1 MQMPL
6 FTPEELQKVEEIKS
20 RYPTRLGAVMGVL
33 HMVQDKFGF
42 ISVERM
48 QEVADLL
55 VIPVENVLGV
65 VSFYE
70 MYHEHPVGKYNLQV
84 CTNISCLLR
93 NSDLVLAT
101 LKERL
106 GIEPGEV
113 TADGKFG
120 IHEVECL
127 GSCGSAPM
135 MSVNKK
141 YEESLTR
148 EKVNKIIDELM
159 VEG

>member
-20 RYPTRLGAVMGVL
+20 RYPTRLAAVMGVL